1 MQSNIYIYLEQEEE
15 YGNTLRSRNHISR
28 LSSNSEN
35 EKLRDYDLLE
45 NELCLIYQC
54 SVDPQVNNE
63 EADGN
68 TQNKKNVKPY
78 ILDCVTTVKELT
90 MNINEKSDLEI
101 KK

>member
-1 MQSNIYIYLEQEEE
+1 MKWLYEE

-54 SVDPQVNNE
+54 INNE

>member
-1 MQSNIYIYLEQEEE
+1 MNVEAYIQSIVLKKTVEIFSFNQQTGLETRPKSAE
-15 YGNTLRSRNHISR
+15 SCK
-28 LSSNSEN
+28 
-35 EKLRDYDLLE
+35 KL
-45 NELCLIYQC
+45 
-54 SVDPQVNNE
+54 NNE